1 MWDFFALFFHHP
13 VQLPFLEFY
22 QLQKC
27 GASLI
32 DTQKSVVAQ
41 PFLNN
46 RKHFVWMEM
55 EFWGTAVNFAIM
67 NIFFFYSFWLVEKV
81 KNFGL
86 D

>member
-1 MWDFFALFFHHP
+1 MEDFFALFFHHL

-32 DTQKSVVAQ
+32 HTQKSVVAQ
-41 PFLNN
+41 PF
-46 RKHFVWMEM
+46 FVWMET

-81 KNFGL
+81 KNLGL